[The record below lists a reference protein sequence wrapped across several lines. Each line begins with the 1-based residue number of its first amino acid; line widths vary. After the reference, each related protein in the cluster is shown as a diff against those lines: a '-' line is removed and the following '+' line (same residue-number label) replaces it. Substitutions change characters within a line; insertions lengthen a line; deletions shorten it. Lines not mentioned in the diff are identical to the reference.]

1 MRENRPSGSEGGGV
15 EANRLSLP
23 LSLAAL
29 ALGAAGRPR
38 RNTPATAGS
47 CPPAG
52 PCRPAGYS
60 ALRAASGDQARPGQ

>member
-38 RNTPATAGS
+38 RNTPATEPVKKS
-47 CPPAG
+47 LLPAFG
-52 PCRPAGYS
+52 RVTKPQP
-60 ALRAASGDQARPGQ
+60 